1 MSRLTDRYIAEVV
14 RHLPED
20 QRGDISE
27 EIAATIDDMVAAE
40 LDTGPAKPTSPS
52 GTVGPSPAADTTTA
66 TDSAEREVLRRL
78 GDPAQLARRY
88 SGARQYLV
96 GPDVYPVWSRVL
108 RWLAPV
114 VSTVAAVAG
123 GILYLSTTPTP
134 QLGDLIAQLIT
145 SVSAALLWAF
155 AAWTL
160 VVVIIERTTPE
171 GARNAL
177 SRTPTWDPVDLDRP
191 GSGTD
196 TRADAIVSLVLLAL
210 LAGVP
215 FIPSTFLY
223 IGHLNGGEPLINPD
237 LPTGWV
243 AGYLILIGALALIQ
257 MWRLTRPGRSRG
269 RLAIEVAT
277 DIVFG
282 IFLTTLIL
290 SQQTV
295 LHPDLV
301 PADGDG
307 SPAAVIRW
315 ALVAATWVIV
325 AWDQVETLRA
335 YRRET
340 R

>member
-1 MSRLTDRYIAEVV
+1 MPRLTDRYIFEVV
-14 RHLPED
+14 RHLPEG

-27 EIAATIDDMVAAE
+27 EIAATIDDMIAAE
-40 LDTGPAKPTSPS
+40 LDADTGPAGRIDPT
-52 GTVGPSPAADTTTA
+52 AAEHT
-66 TDSAEREVLRRL
+66 VLRRL

-88 SGARQYLV
+88 SGVRQYLV

-108 RWLAPV
+108 RWLVPV
-114 VSTVAAVAG
+114 VGTIAAVAG
-123 GILYLSTTPTP
+123 GILYVSTTPVP
-134 QLGDLIAQLIT
+134 QLGDLIAQLVT

-171 GARNAL
+171 GARSAL
-177 SRTPTWDPVDLDRP
+177 SRTPTWDPNDLDRP
-191 GSGTD
+191 GSGSD
-196 TRADAIVSLVLLAL
+196 TRADAIVSLVMLAL

-237 LPTGWV
+237 IPTGWV
-243 AGYLILIGALALIQ
+243 VSYLILIGVLALVQ
-257 MWRLTRPGRSRG
+257 VWRLARPGRSRG
-269 RLAIEVAT
+269 RLALEMAT

-282 IFLTTLIL
+282 VFLTALVL

-301 PADGDG
+301 PANGDG
-307 SPAAVIRW
+307 GPATAIRW
-315 ALVAATWVIV
+315 ALVAAIWVIV
-325 AWDQVETLRA
+325 VWDQVETLRTF
-335 YRRET
+335 RRHSMNE
-340 R
+340 

>member
-1 MSRLTDRYIAEVV
+1 MPRLTDRYIAEVV
-14 RHLPED
+14 RHLPEG

-27 EIAATIDDMVAAE
+27 EIAATIDDMIAAE
-40 LDTGPAKPTSPS
+40 LDADTGPD
-52 GTVGPSPAADTTTA
+52 GRIDTA
-66 TDSAEREVLRRL
+66 TAEHTVLRRL

-88 SGARQYLV
+88 SGVRQYLV

-108 RWLAPV
+108 RWLVPV
-114 VSTVAAVAG
+114 VGTIAAVAG
-123 GILYLSTTPTP
+123 GILYVSTTPVP

-145 SVSAALLWAF
+145 SASAALLWTF

-177 SRTPTWDPVDLDRP
+177 SRTPTWDPDDLDRP

-196 TRADAIVSLVLLAL
+196 TRADAIVSLVMLAL

-237 LPTGWV
+237 IPTGWV
-243 AGYLILIGALALIQ
+243 VSYLVLIGALALIQ
-257 MWRLTRPGRSRG
+257 VWRLARPGRSRG
-269 RLAIEVAT
+269 RLALEMAT

-282 IFLTTLIL
+282 VFLTALVL

-307 SPAAVIRW
+307 GLATAIRW
-315 ALVAATWVIV
+315 GLVAAVWVIV
-325 AWDQVETLRA
+325 VWDQVETVRTF
-335 YRRET
+335 RRHSVNE
-340 R
+340 

>member
-1 MSRLTDRYIAEVV
+1 MPRLTDRYIAEVV
-14 RHLPED
+14 RHLPEG

-27 EIAATIDDMVAAE
+27 EIAATIDDMIAAE
-40 LDTGPAKPTSPS
+40 LDADTGPD
-52 GTVGPSPAADTTTA
+52 GRIDTA
-66 TDSAEREVLRRL
+66 TAEHTVLRRL

-88 SGARQYLV
+88 SGVRQYLV

-108 RWLAPV
+108 RWLVPV
-114 VSTVAAVAG
+114 VGTIAAVAG
-123 GILYLSTTPTP
+123 GILYVSTTPVP
-134 QLGDLIAQLIT
+134 QLGDLIAQLVT
-145 SVSAALLWAF
+145 SVSAALLWTF

-171 GARNAL
+171 GASNAL
-177 SRTPTWDPVDLDRP
+177 SRTPTWDPDDLDRP

-196 TRADAIVSLVLLAL
+196 TRADAIVSLVMLAL

-237 LPTGWV
+237 IPTGWV
-243 AGYLILIGALALIQ
+243 VSYLVLIGVLALIQ
-257 MWRLTRPGRSRG
+257 VWRPARPGRSRG
-269 RLAIEVAT
+269 RLTLEMAT

-282 IFLTTLIL
+282 VFLTALVL

-295 LHPDLV
+295 LHPDLL

-307 SPAAVIRW
+307 GPATAIRW
-315 ALVAATWVIV
+315 GLVAAVWVIV
-325 AWDQVETLRA
+325 VWDQVETVRTF
-335 YRRET
+335 RRHSVNE
-340 R
+340 

>member
-1 MSRLTDRYIAEVV
+1 MPRLTDRYIAEVV
-14 RHLPED
+14 RHLPEG

-27 EIAATIDDMVAAE
+27 EIAATIDDMIAAE
-40 LDTGPAKPTSPS
+40 LDAGTGP
-52 GTVGPSPAADTTTA
+52 GPDGRIDPATA
-66 TDSAEREVLRRL
+66 EHTVLRRL

-88 SGARQYLV
+88 SGVRQYLV

-108 RWLAPV
+108 RWLVPV
-114 VSTVAAVAG
+114 VGTIAAVAG
-123 GILYLSTTPTP
+123 GILYVSTTPVP

-145 SVSAALLWAF
+145 SASAALLWTF

-177 SRTPTWDPVDLDRP
+177 SRTPTWDPDDLDRP

-196 TRADAIVSLVLLAL
+196 TRADAIVSLVMLAL

-237 LPTGWV
+237 IPTGWV
-243 AGYLILIGALALIQ
+243 VSYLVLIGALALIQ
-257 MWRLTRPGRSRG
+257 VWRLARPGRSRG
-269 RLAIEVAT
+269 RLALEMAT

-282 IFLTTLIL
+282 VFLTALVL

-295 LHPDLV
+295 LHPDLL

-307 SPAAVIRW
+307 GPATAIRW
-315 ALVAATWVIV
+315 GLVAAVWVIV
-325 AWDQVETLRA
+325 VWDQVETVRTF
-335 YRRET
+335 RRHSVNE
-340 R
+340 

>member
-1 MSRLTDRYIAEVV
+1 MPRLTDRYIAEVV
-14 RHLPED
+14 RHLPEG

-27 EIAATIDDMVAAE
+27 EIAATIDDMIAAE
-40 LDTGPAKPTSPS
+40 LDADTGPD
-52 GTVGPSPAADTTTA
+52 GRIDTA
-66 TDSAEREVLRRL
+66 TAEHTVLRRL

-88 SGARQYLV
+88 SGVRQYLV

-108 RWLAPV
+108 RWLVPV
-114 VSTVAAVAG
+114 VGTIAAVAG
-123 GILYLSTTPTP
+123 GILYVSTTPVP

-145 SVSAALLWAF
+145 SASAALLWTF

-177 SRTPTWDPVDLDRP
+177 SRTPTWDPDDLDRP

-196 TRADAIVSLVLLAL
+196 TRADAIVSLVMLAL

-223 IGHLNGGEPLINPD
+223 IGHLNGGEPLINPGI
-237 LPTGWV
+237 PTGWV
-243 AGYLILIGALALIQ
+243 VSYLVLIGALALIQ
-257 MWRLTRPGRSRG
+257 VWRLARPGRSRG
-269 RLAIEVAT
+269 RLALEMAT

-282 IFLTTLIL
+282 VFLTALVL

-295 LHPDLV
+295 LHPDLL

-307 SPAAVIRW
+307 GPATAIRW
-315 ALVAATWVIV
+315 GLVAAVWVIV
-325 AWDQVETLRA
+325 VWDQVETVRTF
-335 YRRET
+335 RRHSVNE
-340 R
+340 